1 MTDKKQHSPELGW
14 PGSKI
19 HLIYYIVLPATTASH
34 CPLNSSTRGNLRF
47 STALKGEILNSPNSS
62 CLPMCRFRRILFRRR
77 SDPLARFKCLY
88 ATTFSGLGEW
98 SN

>member
-47 STALKGEILNSPNSS
+47 STALKGEILN
-62 CLPMCRFRRILFRRR
+62 
-77 SDPLARFKCLY
+77 
-88 ATTFSGLGEW
+88 
-98 SN
+98 